1 MVVMSDEMNVLDLFH
16 EIKLAKSRMS
26 LNNPHRETFAKCE
39 AALWHLSKQLHDLK
53 KNAPVSPPLV
63 AEGTPV

>member
-1 MVVMSDEMNVLDLFH
+1 MSDMQDMNVLDLFH
-16 EIKLAKSRMS
+16 EIKLAKARMS

-39 AALWHLSKQLHDLK
+39 AAIWHLSKELHDLK